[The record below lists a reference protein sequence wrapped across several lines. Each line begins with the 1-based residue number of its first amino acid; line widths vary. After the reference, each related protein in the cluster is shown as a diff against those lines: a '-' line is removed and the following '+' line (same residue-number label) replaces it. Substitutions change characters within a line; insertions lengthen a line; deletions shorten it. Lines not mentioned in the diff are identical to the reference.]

1 MNSRPA
7 PSPQPV
13 PALALGLLCAHTS
26 AHHCSSC
33 PYLVSPRQPTP
44 PFPPLTCHLPQ
55 TQVPQTVT
63 YIMHPRAQMSDLAE
77 CPFRDTTSGA
87 WKFGVPQSTLGRES
101 WEGQEGQSSLD
112 PRRTT
117 QSLSQSPVAV
127 ASGPH
132 TGSQPQVTY
141 LNFHVLVKEE
151 ITCR

>member
-1 MNSRPA
+1 
-7 PSPQPV
+7 
-13 PALALGLLCAHTS
+13 
-26 AHHCSSC
+26 
-33 PYLVSPRQPTP
+33 
-44 PFPPLTCHLPQ
+44 
-55 TQVPQTVT
+55 
-63 YIMHPRAQMSDLAE
+63 MSDLAE

-117 QSLSQSPVAV
+117 QSLSQSPVAA